1 MPATMGSL
9 LSFDRVSKSHW
20 RGAHELA
27 VLSEVSFGVGAGELF
42 AIWGHRGS
50 GKTTLARLAVG
61 RERPDGGIV
70 RFRDRELSFP
80 RDLHREIG
88 WVRRSGARTDEMPNV
103 ASYLML
109 PLLDACSP
117 SEAKRRAVAMLDRV
131 GIADCAELSWRE
143 LTDGQ
148 RTLVAIA
155 HALVREP
162 SLLVADDPTAS
173 LNLLQREEIMRLLR
187 MICDEDGLGVL
198 VTVPDMP
205 EMAHADQIAMLSD
218 RHLVFPPPKSP
229 ASNIIDF
236 PAGERSA

>member
-1 MPATMGSL
+1 MSSL
-9 LSFDRVSKSHW
+9 LNFDRVSKSHW
-20 RGAHELA
+20 RGPHELA
-27 VLSEVSFGVGAGELF
+27 VLRDISFSVGSGELV
-42 AIWGHRGS
+42 AIWGQRGS

-61 RERPDGGIV
+61 RESPDSGIV
-70 RFRDRELSFP
+70 RFRGQQLSFP
-80 RDLHREIG
+80 RQLHRDIG

-109 PLLDACSP
+109 PLLDAFSP
-117 SEAKRRAVAMLDRV
+117 RDAKRRAVAVLDRL
-131 GIADCAELSWRE
+131 GIADCAEARWHE

-173 LNLLQREEIMRLLR
+173 LSLLQREEVMRLLR
-187 MICDEDGLGVL
+187 IACDEDGLGVL

-218 RHLVFPPPKSP
+218 SHLIFPPPEPSGD
-229 ASNIIDF
+229 NVIDF
-236 PAGERSA
+236 PANEQSA

>member
-1 MPATMGSL
+1 MSML

-27 VLSEVSFGVGAGELF
+27 VLADVSVSLGAGELV
-42 AIWGHRGS
+42 AVWGQRGS
-50 GKTTLARLAVG
+50 GKTTLARLSVG
-61 RERPDGGIV
+61 RERPDSGVV
-70 RFRDRELSFP
+70 RFRGRELSFP

-117 SEAKRRAVAMLDRV
+117 SEAKRRAVAVLDRL
-131 GIADCAELSWRE
+131 GIADCAEASWHE

-173 LNLLQREEIMRLLR
+173 LSLLQREEIMRLLR
-187 MICDEDGLGVL
+187 IACDEDGLGVL

-218 RHLVFPPPKSP
+218 SRLVFPPPKQP
-229 ASNIIDF
+229 GDNVIDF
-236 PAGERSA
+236 PANEQSA

>member
-1 MPATMGSL
+1 MSSL
-9 LSFDRVSKSHW
+9 LSFERVSKSHW

-27 VLSEVSFGVGAGELF
+27 VLFEVSFEVGAGELV
-42 AIWGHRGS
+42 AVWGQRGS

-61 RERPDGGIV
+61 HERPDRGVV
-70 RFRDRELSFP
+70 RFHDRELSFP

-88 WVRRSGARTDEMPNV
+88 WVRRAGARTDEMPNV

-109 PLLDACSP
+109 PLLDACSR
-117 SEAKRRAVAMLDRV
+117 SEAKRRAVAVLDRL
-131 GIADCAELSWRE
+131 GIADCSESSWRE

-162 SLLVADDPTAS
+162 SLLVADDSTAS
-173 LNLLQREEIMRLLR
+173 LSLLQREEIMRLLR
-187 MICDEDGLGVL
+187 LACDEDGLGVL

-205 EMAHADQIAMLSD
+205 EMAYADQIAMLSD
-218 RHLVFPPPKSP
+218 SRLIFPPPKPSG
-229 ASNIIDF
+229 SNVIDF
-236 PAGERSA
+236 PLGEQSA